1 MIGMPQSTARSLGVS
16 TSGTE
21 RGAFVRASLIEVD
34 RLAARKR
41 SATRWASLKV
51 TIPPVT
57 YFDSPVVVDNLT
69 HEILS
74 DVGTD
79 RNVKP
84 VRISE

>member
-41 SATRWASLKV
+41 S
-51 TIPPVT
+51 IPPVT

-79 RNVKP
+79 RNVIP